1 MGFFLVRPKA
11 AFCGPHVTAPFIK
24 KRGKFHMNR
33 AYKVIYNKK
42 RRLVQVVSEISVD
55 LPVLSVR
62 DGAAS
67 YAVSFCRAL
76 VGASLIARPLPSY
89 AATTEEQV
97 AANSAAIAQNKTN
110 IAANKQPLEDIQSG
124 IRAVTRTVEAQQASI
139 SGKAEQTDLNKE
151 TAERKAAD
159 TATNEKVAA
168 NKAAIDQNKTDI
180 AKNKTDIAAAQ
191 ASLSGKAD
199 QSDLDTLS
207 SRVSENA
214 NCELEQTAQKSMKIE
229 ARSKNLLIPWDLRQT
244 KVGPSRGS
252 QG

>member
-1 MGFFLVRPKA
+1 
-11 AFCGPHVTAPFIK
+11 
-24 KRGKFHMNR
+24 MNR

-42 RRLVQVVSEISVD
+42 RRLVQVVSEISGGFTRAERQGRRS
-55 LPVLSVR
+55 LLRGLVLS
-62 DGAAS
+62 
-67 YAVSFCRAL
+67 CL
-76 VGASLIARPLPSY
+76 VGASLIAAPLPSY

-110 IAANKQPLEDIQSG
+110 IAANKTAIESNQSG

-159 TATNEKVAA
+159 TRQMRRSLPIKRPL
-168 NKAAIDQNKTDI
+168 IKTKPI
-180 AKNKTDIAAAQ
+180 SQKIKPILLPHKHPFRERPIN
-191 ASLSGKAD
+191 L
-199 QSDLDTLS
+199 TLI
-207 SRVSENA
+207 RLAPEYQKMPLR
-214 NCELEQTAQKSMKIE
+214 LEQTAQKSMKIE

>member
-1 MGFFLVRPKA
+1 
-11 AFCGPHVTAPFIK
+11 
-24 KRGKFHMNR
+24 MNR

-42 RRLVQVVSEISVD
+42 RRLVQVVSEISGGFTRAERQGRRS
-55 LPVLSVR
+55 LLRGLVLS
-62 DGAAS
+62 
-67 YAVSFCRAL
+67 CL
-76 VGASLIARPLPSY
+76 VGASLIAAPLPSY

-110 IAANKQPLEDIQSG
+110 IAANKTAIESNQSG

-180 AKNKTDIAAAQ
+180 AKIKPILLPHKHPFRERPIN
-191 ASLSGKAD
+191 L
-199 QSDLDTLS
+199 TLI
-207 SRVSENA
+207 RLAPEYQKMPLR
-214 NCELEQTAQKSMKIE
+214 LEQTAQKSMKIE

>member
-1 MGFFLVRPKA
+1 
-11 AFCGPHVTAPFIK
+11 
-24 KRGKFHMNR
+24 MNR

-42 RRLVQVVSEISVD
+42 RRLVQVVSEISGGFTRAERQGRRS
-55 LPVLSVR
+55 LLRGLVLS
-62 DGAAS
+62 
-67 YAVSFCRAL
+67 CL
-76 VGASLIARPLPSY
+76 IGASLIAAPLPSY

-110 IAANKQPLEDIQSG
+110 IAANKTAIESNQSG

-214 NCELEQTAQKSMKIE
+214 TAIGTNRSKINEIE